1 MRKSNLKR
9 NHQPFDDAVSR
20 YRAFMEKIIGAQR
33 VISTAQ
39 EKRDVA
45 ESVLRRLCA
54 NWENFVDEHIVDCV
68 NCDPSQ
74 LSEHFGVSIPKHP
87 TWDLCHALIIG
98 DGYTDFRSFGDLK
111 GKSKRLI
118 PDDSNPFLAVTTT
131 QAKRIDEVYKIRN
144 YLAHYSKKSRAS
156 LFHVYQAEYKMT
168 RFMEPG
174 QFLLAYDARR
184 LWMYFDSFASAS
196 KEMLAWCDS

>member
-111 GKSKRLI
+111 GKDKRTYQLLKSSVVKYSMARAAIVGSNSSKA
-118 PDDSNPFLAVTTT
+118 FTTF
-131 QAKRIDEVYKIRN
+131 RIK
-144 YLAHYSKKSRAS
+144 
-156 LFHVYQAEYKMT
+156 LFKADNIH
-168 RFMEPG
+168 
-174 QFLLAYDARR
+174 
-184 LWMYFDSFASAS
+184 
-196 KEMLAWCDS
+196 